1 MIIHFLGIVK
11 CIPGV
16 SSTKDNPIIQTLDKL
31 KDVTSSL
38 GSSKSNITNG
48 QEMSELLD
56 KLYGLCSVDGS
67 DNATIATRNG
77 GVELLTRICSS
88 LNVKIEGL
96 LVSALKALSSI
107 LVGMPLV
114 FEFWLMFMFY

>member
-1 MIIHFLGIVK
+1 MA
-11 CIPGV
+11 
-16 SSTKDNPIIQTLDKL
+16 
-31 KDVTSSL
+31 
-38 GSSKSNITNG
+38 
-48 QEMSELLD
+48 ELLD

-114 FEFWLMFMFY
+114 FEFWLVFMFY